1 MADVDLKQKIKEVR
15 DKFLSTN
22 QIDDIRQN
30 ITLGVEERL
39 KFLNAEQI
47 QEVALLEKKYEELD
61 RVLQDHVKKT
71 GEERKEIETAF
82 EAKLSD
88 LILKNEEQSINL
100 KGQNTKLQDEQTKL
114 EKLLDE
120 KFQNSLKG
128 QMAFMDDSL
137 AQFAAGQA
145 EFKNYI
151 KAMEQTL
158 SKKVEEQG
166 ENFTSF
172 SDNNLLN
179 MESNKIVLLKK
190 LEETDNELSKTVDK
204 KLLTF
209 EQEKKEFLNAASE
222 DLGKIASSLEE
233 KINGFL
239 QNHKTVEEI
248 IDSRLTEFRTA
259 QKAAFEELEAALN
272 LLERHQDDTLTRFR
286 QKSDLTQ
293 NRQTN
298 LPNSFIKNRGSI
310 LYQSE
315 NSSTSSLPI
324 VDDAVET
331 TDKIIV
337 KRSKGK
343 ILKTF
348 IFVLVGS
355 LVFIYVSRYFNIN
368 YQSLIN
374 LSKYLVQ

>member
-331 TDKIIV
+331 TEKIIV
-337 KRSKGK
+337 KRYKGK

-355 LVFIYVSRYFNIN
+355 LVFIYVSRYFNISH
-368 YQSLIN
+368 QSLIN